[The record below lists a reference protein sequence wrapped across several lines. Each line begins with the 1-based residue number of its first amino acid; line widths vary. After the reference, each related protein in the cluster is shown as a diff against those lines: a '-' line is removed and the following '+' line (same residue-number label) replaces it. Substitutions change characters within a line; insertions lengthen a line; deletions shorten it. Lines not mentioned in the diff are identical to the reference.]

1 VNYTWAL
8 LQNNN
13 FMLLTTQSL
22 SKQFDRQRAIDNVN
36 LEVRQGDVYGLIGP
50 NGAGKTT
57 LLRLLAL
64 ADEPTLGKVFLDGQ
78 PLRYGEDLPNQKR
91 RLGFLPD
98 NYPLYDDMLVGQYLD
113 YMARLYFQVE
123 PARSARITEVLAIV
137 QLESKRDS
145 LIGTLSRGMK
155 QRLSLAQ
162 SIVHK
167 PDLLLM
173 DEPVSGLDPLARS
186 QFRQIIKTLQAGGMT
201 IIISSHI
208 LSDLEDFCTTIG
220 VMEQGQ
226 LVESAALSDLYDRL
240 SVQHLTIS
248 VLDGLERLRSLLVE
262 TPQISQIERVND
274 RTLRATFGG
283 KDADR
288 AKLLQTILAE
298 GLAVTD
304 FHVTQE
310 DLESIFLKMDYQR
323 TA

>member
-1 VNYTWAL
+1 
-8 LQNNN
+8 
-13 FMLLTTQSL
+13 MLLTTQNL
-22 SKQFDRQRAIDNVN
+22 GKQFDRQMALDNVS
-36 LEVRQGDVYGLIGP
+36 LEIRQGDVYGLIGP

-78 PLRYGEDLPNQKR
+78 PLVYGEHLPDQKR
-91 RLGFLPD
+91 RIGFLPD
-98 NYPLYDDMLVGQYLD
+98 NYPLYDDMKVWQYLD
-113 YMARLYFQVE
+113 YMARLYYLVE
-123 PARSARITEVLAIV
+123 PERSARIREVLAIV

-186 QFRQIIKTLQAGGMT
+186 QFRQIVKRLQTDGMT

-208 LSDLEDFCTTIG
+208 LSDLENFCSAIG
-220 VMEQGQ
+220 VMEQGR
-226 LVESAALSDLYDRL
+226 LVESAVLSELYDRL
-240 SVQHLTIS
+240 SAQHLKIS
-248 VLDGLERLRSLLVE
+248 VLENGERLRSVLVDH
-262 TPQISQIERVND
+262 PQISVVQMVND
-274 RTLRATFGG
+274 RAVQATFAGS
-283 KDADR
+283 DSDR
-288 AKLLQTILAE
+288 AKLLQSLLAAE
-298 GLAVTD
+298 LAVTD
-304 FHVTQE
+304 FHVVQE

-323 TA
+323 TS

>member
-1 VNYTWAL
+1 
-8 LQNNN
+8 
-13 FMLLTTQSL
+13 MLLTTQNL
-22 SKQFDRQRAIDNVN
+22 GKQFDRHLALDDVS
-36 LEVRQGDVYGLIGP
+36 LEIRRGDVYGLIGP

-78 PLRYGEDLPNQKR
+78 RLVYGEHLPDQKR
-91 RLGFLPD
+91 RIGFLPD
-98 NYPLYDDMLVGQYLD
+98 NYPLYDDMLVWQYLD

-123 PARSARITEVLAIV
+123 PQRSARISEVLGIV
-137 QLESKRDS
+137 ELESKRNAV
-145 LIGTLSRGMK
+145 IGTLSRGMK

-186 QFRQIIKTLQAGGMT
+186 QFRQIVKRLQADGMT

-208 LSDLEDFCTTIG
+208 LSDLENFCTAIG
-220 VMEQGQ
+220 VMEQGR
-226 LVESAALSDLYDRL
+226 LVESAVLADLYDRL

-248 VLDGLERLRSLLVE
+248 VLDQCDRLQSLLAE
-262 TPQISQIERVND
+262 QPQITDIVVVND
-274 RTLRATFGG
+274 RTVKATFAGG
-283 KDADR
+283 DGDR
-288 AKLLQTILAE
+288 AQLLQTLLAAE
-298 GLAVTD
+298 LAVTD
-304 FHVTQE
+304 FHVVQE

-323 TA
+323 TS